1 MYDIGYIDIIIG
13 LAFLKIQHRYRYCR
27 YQQHKLV
34 LDMYVLIVTNRIFSR
49 YLMDV
54 FESLNRGDDV
64 IWVGE
69 GDYCIG

>member
-1 MYDIGYIDIIIG
+1 MADLVALCFRGS
-13 LAFLKIQHRYRYCR
+13 LKCM
-27 YQQHKLV
+27 
-34 LDMYVLIVTNRIFSR
+34 DMYVLIVTNRIFSR